1 MSECGAMR
9 EVWAAEAEQG
19 ALGILALPT
28 APGLGGMVRTRT
40 AWILLMFQGPGVD
53 KMATVSG
60 SSGGKPSSR
69 KPRAES
75 GLKKD

>member
-19 ALGILALPT
+19 DLGILALPT

-60 SSGGKPSSR
+60 SSRRETKQQ
-69 KPRAES
+69 KA
-75 GLKKD
+75 